1 MDFQEIQEAIEVKT
15 AAWSVAPVAYDA
27 APAGSAVT
35 TAQSNGDPWAA
46 LTIQH
51 GGSATAGIGADP
63 CPRRTGRIVIQ
74 VFTKDG
80 TGSNKAH
87 VLAASIAAHFEYW
100 QSGGLSTQAASLSR
114 VGPANGWYQ
123 VNVAVPFRAD

>member
-1 MDFQEIQEAIEVKT
+1 MDFQAIQEAIEVKT
-15 AAWSVAPVAYDA
+15 AAWCGAPEAYDA
-27 APAGSAVT
+27 APAGSAAT
-35 TAQSNGDPWAA
+35 TAQSDGDPWAA

-51 GGSATAGIGADP
+51 GESFTVEIGTAP
-63 CPRRTGRIVIQ
+63 ETRRTGRIVFR

-80 TGSNKAH
+80 QGANEAH
-87 VLAASIAAHFEYW
+87 ALAKSLAAHFEYW